1 MSCTVLHEY
10 CKGCKKTRVATMEG
24 PPDENTGKPLYKA
37 GDFII
42 KCKGIPG
49 DNKFVPKYDQLAKK
63 ISPEQLEIAQE
74 VYDPIMWAAKH
85 LKWKP
90 RKSKDGVEYQTLAL
104 RCSSKRKTLR
114 WGRRL
119 GKTDVLSVRALHFLY
134 THSPKAQRWDEEQQ
148 EWVNDFGTILVL
160 TPFLSQVKNL
170 FNRMKEL
177 IEANPD
183 LAQEV
188 VRSISTPYHLIEL
201 KSGAKIVGFSA
212 GAKGAES
219 VRGQKADLI
228 ILDEMDYLDEA
239 SIENIVA
246 LIMEH
251 GDVELIA
258 ASTPT
263 GRREYFYRFCMER
276 MDFKEFHFNSMHN
289 PSWGPAMEQELRQFY
304 NTDAGWQHEILAEFG
319 EATTSVFQYQYVQ
332 LARDDYRYE
341 DCKPQSGWTYGIG
354 IDWNDVNNGTKI
366 NVTGWNPEK
375 QIFKVVE
382 KATVQ
387 KLGWTQT
394 LAIEKLVEMNRKW
407 NPDFVYVDAGYGA
420 MQVEVIKKF
429 GLDAKYANHQWARVD
444 AKLAN
449 VVGINFSS
457 KVEVK
462 DPLTGEPIMKPMKHY
477 MVNNAVRR
485 FEQGV
490 LKFSVYDE
498 LLYKQLIGYQI
509 AKVTASGMEVYEAG
523 PDGDHDLDGLML
535 ALLAFQMETSEFI
548 KPAFNNKITF
558 STSFGQGTQDQAPKS
573 LGEALSSIDNAVIK
587 GEAPSPRSTY
597 TESPSAPI
605 NAARIYSPEAF
616 NNDDRTRLSS
626 IRKNQNFLRRGG
638 FRSSRKSF

>member
-228 ILDEMDYLDEA
+228 VLDEMDYLDEA

-394 LAIEKLVEMNRKW
+394 LAIEELVQMNRKW

-605 NAARIYSPEAF
+605 NADRIYSAEAF

>member
-1 MSCTVLHEY
+1 MSCNVLHDY
-10 CKGCKKTRVATMEG
+10 CKGCQKTRVAIMEG
-24 PPDENTGKPLYKA
+24 PPDEITGKPLYHP

-49 DNKFVPKYDQLAKK
+49 DNKFVPKYDQIAKK
-63 ISPEQLEIAQE
+63 ISADDLATAQTI
-74 VYDPIMWAAKH
+74 YDPISWAERH

-90 RKSKDGVEYQTLAL
+90 RKSKNGTEYQTLAL

-119 GKTDVLSVRALHFLY
+119 GKTDVLSVRALHFLF
-134 THSPKAQRWDEEQQ
+134 THSPKAQRWDEERK

-170 FNRMKEL
+170 FNRMREL
-177 IEANPD
+177 IDANPD

-251 GDVELIA
+251 NDVELIA

-276 MDFKEFHFNSMHN
+276 FDFKEFHFNSMNN
-289 PSWGPAMEQELRQFY
+289 PSWGPTMEQELRQFY

-332 LARDDYRYE
+332 AARDDYRYD
-341 DCKPQSGWTYGIG
+341 DCKPEPGWVYAVG

-366 NVTGWNPEK
+366 NVTGWHVEK

-382 KATVQ
+382 KQTVQ
-387 KLGWTQT
+387 KVGWTQT
-394 LAIEKLVEMNRKW
+394 AAIEQLVEINRKW
-407 NPDFVYVDAGYGA
+407 KPDYVYVDAGYGA

-429 GLDAKYANHQWARVD
+429 GLDAKYAQHKWAKVD

-449 VVGINFSS
+449 VVGVNFSS

-462 DPLTGEPIMKPMKHY
+462 DPLTGEPILKPMKPY
-477 MVNNAVRR
+477 LVNNAVRR
-485 FEQGV
+485 FEQGII
-490 LKFSVYDE
+490 KFSIYDE
-498 LLYKQLIGYQI
+498 MLYKQLIGYQI
-509 AKVTASGMEVYEAG
+509 AKVNASGMEIYEKG

-535 ALLAFQMETSEFI
+535 SLLAFQMETSEFI
-548 KPAFNNKITF
+548 KPSYNNAISF
-558 STSFGQGTQDQAPKS
+558 SNSFGQGSQDQGPKS
-573 LGEALSSIDNAVIK
+573 LGEALSGIDNAVIK
-587 GEAPSPRSTY
+587 GEAPTARSTY
-597 TESPSAPI
+597 SDQSATPAG
-605 NAARIYSPEAF
+605 AAKIYSPEAF
-616 NNDDRTRLSS
+616 NSDDRGRLGSV
-626 IRKNQNFLRRGG
+626 RKNQNFLRRGG

>member
-1 MSCTVLHEY
+1 MSCKVLHDY
-10 CKGCKKTRVATMEG
+10 CKGCQKTRVAQMEG
-24 PPDENTGKPLYKA
+24 PLDEATGKPLYRS

-49 DNKFVPKYDQLAKK
+49 DDKFVPKYDQLAKK
-63 ISPEQLEIAQE
+63 ISPEQLEMAQE
-74 VYDPIMWAAKH
+74 VYDPIKWAAKH

-90 RKSKDGVEYQTLAL
+90 RKSKDGTEYQTLAL

-134 THSPKAQRWDEEQQ
+134 THSPKAQRWDEERQ

-188 VRSISTPYHLIEL
+188 VRSISTPYHVIEL

-251 GDVELIA
+251 SDVELIA

-263 GRREYFYRFCMER
+263 GRREYFYRFCVER

-332 LARDDYRYE
+332 MARTEYRYE
-341 DCKPQSGWTYGIG
+341 DCRPENGWMYGVG
-354 IDWNDVNNGTKI
+354 IDWNDLHNGTKI

-382 KATVQ
+382 KVTVQ

-394 LAIEKLVEMNRKW
+394 AAIESLVEINRKW
-407 NPDFVYVDAGYGA
+407 KPEFVYVDAGYGA
-420 MQVEVIKKF
+420 MQVEVIRKF
-429 GLDAKYANHQWARVD
+429 GLDAKYQSHKWATVD

-462 DPLTGEPIMKPMKHY
+462 DPITGEPIMKPMKPY

-485 FEQGV
+485 FEQGI
-490 LKFSVYDE
+490 LQFSVYDE

-509 AKVTASGMEVYEAG
+509 AKVNASGMEIYEAG

-548 KPAFNNKITF
+548 NPVFNNKISF
-558 STSFGQGTQDQAPKS
+558 SSSFGQGTQDQAPKS
-573 LGEALSSIDNAVIK
+573 IGEALSSIDNATIK
-587 GEAPSPRSTY
+587 GEAPSPRSAY
-597 TESPSAPI
+597 AQSSSMPASVG
-605 NAARIYSPEAF
+605 RIYSPEAF
-616 NNDDRTRLSS
+616 NNDDRSRLSS
-626 IRKNQNFLRRGG
+626 ARKNQNFLRRGG
-638 FRSSRKSF
+638 LRSSRKSF